1 MELLGIFVTV
11 KPKVE
16 ALAIIDGFTHK
27 YDKKHSFNARQDV
40 ALFKA
45 YCHDAAKAI
54 TECFAS
60 EMWGP
65 QRCIRRLEHFWS
77 NDDVGML
84 KPMSLEAVGMLL
96 GLRNII
102 AESIPIKDLP
112 SCKRLAELSTGDA
125 ISAINDLGKNSI
137 VKAVVC
143 AGLLGKNISD
153 SIEISDVE
161 KYYLRQIEELKR
173 ELAEEHREMCNIE
186 VFLMAKYQ
194 AELGYCHQARVKTG
208 IGIVKEIVGIIRN
221 ADEAISKYEE
231 MVAPK
236 NTPSLTYK

>member
-16 ALAIIDGFTHK
+16 ALAMIDGFTHK
-27 YDKKHSFNARQDV
+27 YDNKHSCNARQDV

-45 YCHDAAKAI
+45 YCHDAAKVI

-65 QRCIRRLEHFWS
+65 QRCVRRLEYFRS
-77 NDDVGML
+77 NDDVALL
-84 KPMSLEAVGMLL
+84 KPMSLEAGGMLL

-112 SCKRLAELSTGDA
+112 SCKRLTELSTGDA

-137 VKAVVC
+137 VKTVVC

-208 IGIVKEIVGIIRN
+208 IGTVKEIVGIINN
-221 ADEAISKYEE
+221 ASEAIRKYEG

>member
-27 YDKKHSFNARQDV
+27 YDNKHSCNARQDV

-45 YCHDAAKAI
+45 YCHDAAKVI

-65 QRCIRRLEHFWS
+65 QRCVRHLEYFRS
-77 NDDVGML
+77 SDDVALL

-112 SCKRLAELSTGDA
+112 SCKRLTELSTGDA
-125 ISAINDLGKNSI
+125 ISAINDLGKNRI
-137 VKAVVC
+137 VKAAVC

-161 KYYLRQIEELKR
+161 NFYMHQIEELKR
-173 ELAEEHREMCNIE
+173 ELTEEHREMCNIE

-208 IGIVKEIVGIIRN
+208 IGTIKEIVGIINN
-221 ADEAISKYEE
+221 ASEAIRKYEE

>member
-1 MELLGIFVTV
+1 MELLGIFVTIR
-11 KPKVE
+11 PKVE

-27 YDKKHSFNARQDV
+27 YNKKHSFNARQDV

-45 YCHDAAKAI
+45 YCYDAAKVI

-60 EMWGP
+60 EMCGP
-65 QRCIRRLEHFWS
+65 QRCIRRLEYFRS
-77 NDDVGML
+77 NDDVAML

-112 SCKRLAELSTGDA
+112 SCKRLTELSTGDA

-143 AGLLGKNISD
+143 AGLLGKNIAD

-161 KYYLRQIEELKR
+161 NFYMHQIEELR
-173 ELAEEHREMCNIE
+173 QELSDEKREMCDIE
-186 VFLMAKYQ
+186 VFLMAKYK

-208 IGIVKEIVGIIRN
+208 IGIVKEIVGIIGN
-221 ADEAISKYEE
+221 ADEAIRKYEE
-231 MVAPK
+231 TVAPK
-236 NTPSLTYK
+236 NLPSLTYK

>member
-27 YDKKHSFNARQDV
+27 YDNKHSCNARQDV

-65 QRCIRRLEHFWS
+65 QRCIRRLEYFRS
-77 NDDVGML
+77 NDDVAML

-102 AESIPIKDLP
+102 VGSTPIKDLP
-112 SCKRLAELSTGDA
+112 SCKRLTELSTGDA

-153 SIEISDVE
+153 RIEISDVE

-173 ELAEEHREMCNIE
+173 ELTEEHREMCNIE

-221 ADEAISKYEE
+221 ADEAIRKYEG

>member
-1 MELLGIFVTV
+1 MELLGIFITIR
-11 KPKVE
+11 PKEE

-27 YDKKHSFNARQDV
+27 YDNKHSFNPRQDV

-65 QRCIRRLEHFWS
+65 QRCIRRLEHFRS

-102 AESIPIKDLP
+102 AESIPIKELP
-112 SCKRLAELSTGDA
+112 SCKRLTELSTSDA

-137 VKAVVC
+137 VKTVVC

-161 KYYLRQIEELKR
+161 KYYIRQIEELER

-194 AELGYCHQARVKTG
+194 AELGYCHQTRVKTG
-208 IGIVKEIVGIIRN
+208 ISTVKEIVGIINN
-221 ADEAISKYEE
+221 ASEAIRKYEG

>member
-1 MELLGIFVTV
+1 MELLGIFITIR
-11 KPKVE
+11 PKEE

-27 YDKKHSFNARQDV
+27 YENKHSFNARQDV

-45 YCHDAAKAI
+45 YCYDAAKVI

-65 QRCIRRLEHFWS
+65 QRCIRRLEYLRS
-77 NDDVGML
+77 NDDVALL
-84 KPMSLEAVGMLL
+84 KPMSLEAGGMLL

-102 AESIPIKDLP
+102 VGATPIKDLP
-112 SCKRLAELSTGDA
+112 SCKRLTELSTRDA

-137 VKAVVC
+137 VKTVVC
-143 AGLLGKNISD
+143 AGLLGKNIAD

-161 KYYLRQIEELKR
+161 NFYMHQIEELR
-173 ELAEEHREMCNIE
+173 QELSDEKREMCDIE
-186 VFLMAKYQ
+186 VFLMAKYK

-208 IGIVKEIVGIIRN
+208 IDIVKEIVGIIGN
-221 ADEAISKYEE
+221 ADEAIRKYEE
-231 MVAPK
+231 TVAPK
-236 NTPSLTYK
+236 NLPSLTYK

>member
-1 MELLGIFVTV
+1 MPPLSWRKTKDVISEVDHILLELRY
-11 KPKVE
+11 
-16 ALAIIDGFTHK
+16 IIE
-27 YDKKHSFNARQDV
+27 S
-40 ALFKA
+40 
-45 YCHDAAKAI
+45 
-54 TECFAS
+54 
-60 EMWGP
+60 
-65 QRCIRRLEHFWS
+65 
-77 NDDVGML
+77 
-84 KPMSLEAVGMLL
+84 
-96 GLRNII
+96 
-102 AESIPIKDLP
+102 SIPFEDLP
-112 SCKRLAELSTGDA
+112 SCKHLTELSTSDA

-161 KYYLRQIEELKR
+161 KYYLRQIEELER

-208 IGIVKEIVGIIRN
+208 IGTVKEIVGIINN
-221 ADEAISKYEE
+221 ASEAIRKYEE

>member
-27 YDKKHSFNARQDV
+27 YDNKHSCNARQDV

-45 YCHDAAKAI
+45 YCHDAAKVI

-65 QRCIRRLEHFWS
+65 QRCVRRLEYFRS
-77 NDDVGML
+77 NDDVAFL
-84 KPMSLEAVGMLL
+84 KPMLLEAGGMLL
-96 GLRNII
+96 CFRNII
-102 AESIPIKDLP
+102 AESIPIKDFP
-112 SCKRLAELSTGDA
+112 SCKRLTELSTGDA
-125 ISAINDLGKNSI
+125 ISAINDLGKNSS

-208 IGIVKEIVGIIRN
+208 IGTVKEIVGIIGN
-221 ADEAISKYEE
+221 ADEAIRKYEE
-231 MVAPK
+231 TVAPK
-236 NTPSLTYK
+236 NLPSLTYK

>member
-1 MELLGIFVTV
+1 MELLGIFVTIR
-11 KPKVE
+11 PKEE
-16 ALAIIDGFTHK
+16 ALIIIDRFTNK
-27 YDKKHSFNARQDV
+27 YGNKHSFNARQDV

-45 YCHDAAKAI
+45 YCYDAAKVI

-65 QRCIRRLEHFWS
+65 QRCIRRLEYFRS
-77 NDDVGML
+77 NDDVAML

-102 AESIPIKDLP
+102 VGSTPIKDLP
-112 SCKRLAELSTGDA
+112 SCKRLTELSTGDA

-137 VKAVVC
+137 VKTVVC
-143 AGLLGKNISD
+143 AGLLGKNIAD

-161 KYYLRQIEELKR
+161 NFYMHQIEELRR
-173 ELAEEHREMCNIE
+173 ELTEEHREMCNIE

-208 IGIVKEIVGIIRN
+208 IGTVKEIVGIINN
-221 ADEAISKYEE
+221 ASDAIRKYEG
-231 MVAPK
+231 MVTPK

>member
-27 YDKKHSFNARQDV
+27 YDNKHSCNARQGV
-40 ALFKA
+40 ELFKA
-45 YCHDAAKAI
+45 YCHDAAKVI

-65 QRCIRRLEHFWS
+65 QRCVRRLEYFRS
-77 NDDVGML
+77 NDDVALL
-84 KPMSLEAVGMLL
+84 KPMSLEAGGMLL

-112 SCKRLAELSTGDA
+112 SCKRLTELSTGDA

-137 VKAVVC
+137 VKTVVC

-173 ELAEEHREMCNIE
+173 ELAEEKREMCDIE

-194 AELGYCHQARVKTG
+194 AELGHCHQARVKTG

>member
-1 MELLGIFVTV
+1 MELLGIFITIR
-11 KPKVE
+11 PKEE

-27 YDKKHSFNARQDV
+27 YDNKHSFNARQDV

-65 QRCIRRLEHFWS
+65 QICIRRLEHFRS

-102 AESIPIKDLP
+102 VEATPIKDLP
-112 SCKRLAELSTGDA
+112 SCKHLTDLSVDDT
-125 ISAINDLGKNSI
+125 ISVINDLGKNNI
-137 VKAVVC
+137 VKTVVC
-143 AGLLGKNISD
+143 AGLLGKKIAD
-153 SIEISDVE
+153 RIEISDVE
-161 KYYLRQIEELKR
+161 KFYMHQIEELNR
-173 ELAEEHREMCNIE
+173 ELAEEKREMCDIE

-208 IGIVKEIVGIIRN
+208 IGIVNEIVGIIKN
-221 ADEAISKYEE
+221 ANEAISKYEE

-236 NTPSLTYK
+236 NLPLLTYK

>member
-1 MELLGIFVTV
+1 MELLGIFITIR
-11 KPKVE
+11 PKEE
-16 ALAIIDGFTHK
+16 ALAIIDSFTHK
-27 YDKKHSFNARQDV
+27 YDNKHSFNARQDV

-65 QRCIRRLEHFWS
+65 QRCIRRLEYFRS
-77 NDDVGML
+77 NDDVAML

-102 AESIPIKDLP
+102 VGSTLIKDLP
-112 SCKRLAELSTGDA
+112 SCKRLTELSTGDA

-137 VKAVVC
+137 VKTIVC
-143 AGLLGKNISD
+143 AGLLGKNIAD
-153 SIEISDVE
+153 GIEISDVE
-161 KYYLRQIEELKR
+161 NFYMHQIEELR
-173 ELAEEHREMCNIE
+173 QELSDEKREMCDIE
-186 VFLMAKYQ
+186 VFLMAKYK

-208 IGIVKEIVGIIRN
+208 IGIVKEIVGIIGN
-221 ADEAISKYEE
+221 ADEAIRKYEE
-231 MVAPK
+231 TVAPK
-236 NTPSLTYK
+236 NLPSLTYK

>member
-1 MELLGIFVTV
+1 MELLGIFITIR
-11 KPKVE
+11 PKEE

-27 YDKKHSFNARQDV
+27 YDNKHSFKARQDV

-65 QRCIRRLEHFWS
+65 QRCIRRLEHFRS

-112 SCKRLAELSTGDA
+112 SCKRLTELSTGDA

-137 VKAVVC
+137 VKTVVC
-143 AGLLGKNISD
+143 AGLLGKNIAD

-161 KYYLRQIEELKR
+161 NFYMHQIEELR
-173 ELAEEHREMCNIE
+173 QELSDEKREMCDIE
-186 VFLMAKYQ
+186 VFLMAKYK

-208 IGIVKEIVGIIRN
+208 IGIVKEIVGIIGN
-221 ADEAISKYEE
+221 ADEAIRKYEE
-231 MVAPK
+231 TVAPK

>member
-1 MELLGIFVTV
+1 MNVQGIFYI
-11 KPKVE
+11 KKAKDE
-16 ALAIIDGFTHK
+16 ALVMFDNLVAK
-27 YDKKHSFNARQDV
+27 YKSKRYIGIQQELAV
-40 ALFKA
+40 
-45 YCHDAAKAI
+45 CKAI
-54 TECFAS
+54 CYDAIQIIMACF
-60 EMWGP
+60 EYNMWGP
-65 QRCIRRLEHFWS
+65 KRCIKRLQHLQG
-77 NDDVGML
+77 NDEIRKTKDVISEVDYIL
-84 KPMSLEAVGMLL
+84 LE
-96 GLRNII
+96 LRYII
-102 AESIPIKDLP
+102 ESSVPFEELP
-112 SCKRLAELSTGDA
+112 SCKHLTELSTSDA

-161 KYYLRQIEELKR
+161 KYYIRQIEELER

-208 IGIVKEIVGIIRN
+208 IGTVKEIVGIINN
-221 ADEAISKYEE
+221 ASEAIRKYEG

>member
-1 MELLGIFVTV
+1 MELLGIFVTIR
-11 KPKVE
+11 PKVE

-27 YDKKHSFNARQDV
+27 YNKKHSFNARQDV

-45 YCHDAAKAI
+45 YCYDAAKVI

-112 SCKRLAELSTGDA
+112 SCKRLTELSTGDA
-125 ISAINDLGKNSI
+125 ISAINDLGKHSI

-143 AGLLGKNISD
+143 AGLLGKNIAD

-161 KYYLRQIEELKR
+161 NFYMHQIEELR
-173 ELAEEHREMCNIE
+173 QELSDEKREMCDIE
-186 VFLMAKYQ
+186 VFLMAKYK

-208 IGIVKEIVGIIRN
+208 IGIVKEIVGIIGN
-221 ADEAISKYEE
+221 ADEAIRKYEE
-231 MVAPK
+231 TVAPK

>member
-27 YDKKHSFNARQDV
+27 YDNKHSFNARQDV

-65 QRCIRRLEHFWS
+65 QRCIRRLEYFRS
-77 NDDVGML
+77 NDDVAML

-102 AESIPIKDLP
+102 VGSTPIKDLP
-112 SCKRLAELSTGDA
+112 SCKRLTELSTGDA

-137 VKAVVC
+137 VKTVVC

-161 KYYLRQIEELKR
+161 KYYIRQIEELKR
-173 ELAEEHREMCNIE
+173 ELAEEHREMCDIE
-186 VFLMAKYQ
+186 LFLMAKYR

-208 IGIVKEIVGIIRN
+208 LSIVKEIVGIIKN
-221 ADEAISKYEE
+221 ADEVIRKYEE
-231 MVAPK
+231 MVTPK
-236 NTPSLTYK
+236 HTPSLAYK